1 MKSGRNA
8 EKKLPIQLLI
18 KHYKDSSSELVCK
31 IFTKDSSNSHPNKGI
46 IELGN
51 PTETE
56 IFSTARYSKL
66 HIRSKLVYS
75 SVDPGNRVL
84 GYCSI
89 HDKVC

>member
-8 EKKLPIQLLI
+8 ERKLPIQLLI

-31 IFTKDSSNSHPNKGI
+31 IFTKDSSKSHPNKGI

-56 IFSTARYSKL
+56 IFFTARYRAS
-66 HIRSKLVYS
+66 H
-75 SVDPGNRVL
+75 
-84 GYCSI
+84 
-89 HDKVC
+89 